1 MKKWLAMILMLVLVL
16 TGCKKEEKIVVDEL
30 NRTISQG
37 NTTYTYTDTTKG
49 DTRTIIIHYPDGGRY
64 TWVQTGNISHGS
76 MGGVA
81 GSSSGRNGPNLVNAI
96 LNPNQP
102 EEPWWP
108 SCLLIIVGISV
119 AVLGFLQVLSPH
131 VIWDKFMRK
140 WYREDA
146 SEYALT
152 RLISK
157 GIGLIILGGGV
168 ILLGIFG

>member
-37 NTTYTYTDTTKG
+37 NTTYTYTDTTEG
-49 DTRTIIIHYPDGGRY
+49 DTRTIIIHYPNGGVY
-64 TWVQTGNISHGS
+64 TWTKTGNETHGQGS
-76 MGGVA
+76 NMPHVA
-81 GSSSGRNGPNLVNAI
+81 NGQVLVHAV

-119 AVLGFLQVLSPH
+119 AVLGFLQVLYPH

-140 WYREDA
+140 WYREDV

-157 GIGLIILGGGV
+157 GVGLIILGGGV